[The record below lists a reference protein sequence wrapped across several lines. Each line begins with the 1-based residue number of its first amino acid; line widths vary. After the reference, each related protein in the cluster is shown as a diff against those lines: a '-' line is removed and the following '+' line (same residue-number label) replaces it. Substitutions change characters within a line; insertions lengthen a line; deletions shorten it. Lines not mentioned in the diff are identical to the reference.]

1 MEAEDE
7 AGLLAAEQEVQ
18 VEIDPTAAKRNE
30 RQVLLSEFGMRALTS
45 AHILALHFLLGCFF
59 LACRIPFNVVCNV
72 FFREFIKGLCPAYYP
87 HLPTFETLRTTI
99 VDNVYEETILSTNA
113 ILDNAPGKRTLIL
126 DGKTNAVGR
135 ATCNLC
141 DGKPGLG
148 AYITTK
154 YFGKREHSGRVQASY
169 VYEQLSGQEEKYRAV
184 VADNTG
190 SMQVIFTLLRAWYP
204 LMFIIGCCVH
214 VLDLLIED
222 MVKLPEI
229 SRIVADFYFITVFLK
244 RYSMLWETLL
254 EKQQEVFGNR
264 ARKLK
269 VFPLTRFAYA
279 YLMISCALYNW
290 PILRDIPEWP
300 EYLIVQEKYPDAR
313 ADFYR
318 FESLVGNTVFKS
330 EGQAV
335 HGIIEPLS
343 RMLHYLEGDSVPP
356 SHLLPLYCFFCL
368 YYSFVCELPLAVTT
382 RLNNET
388 IVGVSTMVKDRWLGR
403 TTAPRKVGL
412 RHDLHCL
419 AFSLDVYVRAL
430 IVLIFGEAQLERIDR
445 TYSDENVFAAI
456 KNYNGGLEDAK
467 YHRLV

>member
-1 MEAEDE
+1 
-7 AGLLAAEQEVQ
+7 
-18 VEIDPTAAKRNE
+18 
-30 RQVLLSEFGMRALTS
+30 
-45 AHILALHFLLGCFF
+45 
-59 LACRIPFNVVCNV
+59 
-72 FFREFIKGLCPAYYP
+72 
-87 HLPTFETLRTTI
+87 
-99 VDNVYEETILSTNA
+99 
-113 ILDNAPGKRTLIL
+113 
-126 DGKTNAVGR
+126 
-135 ATCNLC
+135 
-141 DGKPGLG
+141 
-148 AYITTK
+148 
-154 YFGKREHSGRVQASY
+154 
-169 VYEQLSGQEEKYRAV
+169 
-184 VADNTG
+184 
-190 SMQVIFTLLRAWYP
+190 
-204 LMFIIGCCVH
+204 
-214 VLDLLIED
+214 
-222 MVKLPEI
+222 
-229 SRIVADFYFITVFLK
+229 
-244 RYSMLWETLL
+244 MLWETLL

-300 EYLIVQEKYPDAR
+300 DYLIVQEKYPDAR
-313 ADFYR
+313 ADFYC

-330 EGQAV
+330 EGQAA

-356 SHLLPLYCFFCL
+356 SHLLPLYCL

-430 IVLIFGEAQLERIDR
+430 IVLIFGEARLERIDR

-467 YHRLV
+467 YHRLVQEVESFRAKQEPYGVKSRAVEGMLRANVPIKIHPLLSDEEKKNKFIYFLCCLQHLHIITSNHTFWNSITVISSDGSLFIQMVIIVLQIIIHACSIERISKNCDMVHSKARASFRDVNVRKSIFCFTNLLLQKKTTLSYKEYCTTVLSPEDAADVVLSFETELDSSDDDLPCGGAGTAQEPLEAEDDDIDVSLPAVVHAPYGLSVPCRFFCRGKAFCVLDGCNNFSCCIYFDAVESRRLAGGQDTKVCP